1 MVTYSGCRHVTYEI
15 WTLTLDGK
23 KGLVDVPGEQGL
35 GQLPE
40 ELLEDGGHVVDAHL
54 VRQDHVNTAVKILPE
69 LE

>member
-1 MVTYSGCRHVTYEI
+1 MTREI

-23 KGLVDVPGEQGL
+23 KGLVHVAGEQGL

-54 VRQDHVNTAVKILPE
+54 VRQDHINTTVKILPE